1 VTDTPRPGGAT
12 YAAAGVDIEAGD
24 RAVELMKQWVAKATR
39 PEVVGGLG
47 GFAGL
52 FDASKLTAYRRP
64 LLATSTDGVGTKVA
78 IAQRLDVHHTIG
90 FDLVGMVVDDL
101 VVCGAEPLFMTDYI
115 ATGKVVPERI
125 AAIVRGIAQACVQA
139 GCALVGGETAEHP
152 GLLAADEY
160 DVAGAATGVVEAD
173 ALLGPERIAAGDAV
187 VALASSGLHS
197 NGYSLVR
204 HVLLGQAGWSLDR
217 PVAEFGRTLG
227 EELLEPTRI
236 YALTCLELAR
246 RVEVH
251 AYAHITGG
259 GLAANLA
266 RVIPAG
272 LHARLE
278 RSSWRPAPVFEVV
291 GAVGRIARGE
301 LERTLNM
308 GVGMAAVLPAQA
320 ADAAIAALRD
330 LGLSAWLLGTI
341 EQADDAGA
349 PGTAELTGDHA
360 A

>member
-1 VTDTPRPGGAT
+1 
-12 YAAAGVDIEAGD
+12 
-24 RAVELMKQWVAKATR
+24 MKQWVKKATR

-52 FDASKLTAYRRP
+52 FDASKLTGYRRP
-64 LLATSTDGVGTKVA
+64 LLA
-78 IAQRLDVHHTIG
+78 
-90 FDLVGMVVDDL
+90 
-101 VVCGAEPLFMTDYI
+101 P
-115 ATGKVVPERI
+115 
-125 AAIVRGIAQACVQA
+125 
-139 GCALVGGETAEHP
+139 
-152 GLLAADEY
+152 DEY

-173 ALLGPERIAAGDAV
+173 ALLGPERIREGDAV

-204 HVLLGQAGWSLDR
+204 HVLLNQAGWSLDR
-217 PVAEFGRTLG
+217 QVAEFGRTLG

-251 AYAHITGG
+251 AFAHITGG

-272 LHARLE
+272 LHARLD
-278 RSSWRPAPVFEVV
+278 RAGWRPAPVFELV
-291 GAVGRIARGE
+291 GSVGSIAGEE

-308 GVGMAAVLPAQA
+308 GVGMVAVVPAET
-320 ADAAIAALRD
+320 ADATVAALRE
-330 LGLSAWLLGTI
+330 LGQPAWLLGSI
-341 EQADDAGA
+341 ERGADPEQA
-349 PGTAELTGDHA
+349 GTAALTGAYA